1 MLPFRKL
8 PILFSG
14 CKTMTAPFSYETLQ
28 VNVTDDV
35 ATVQLNRPE
44 VRNAFNETMIAE
56 LTDAFTHLPDQS
68 GLRAIV
74 LAGAGTVFCAGAD
87 IDWMR
92 RSIDRTEA
100 DNVADARAM
109 AAMYTCIDSCP
120 VPVIGRV
127 QRAAF
132 GGAVGLMA
140 VCDMVVAD
148 RDAKICFSETRLG
161 IIPAV
166 ISTFSIAKIGIA
178 QARRFFLTAEVF
190 TAAEAPAGL
199 VHKAVDAASLDSHVE
214 QLVAALREVGPQ
226 AAREIKAL
234 IPEVA
239 MLDREQAIEVCV
251 DTIARVRVSK
261 EAQAGLRAFLHKSDP
276 PWRESK
282 GSA

>member
-1 MLPFRKL
+1 
-8 PILFSG
+8 
-14 CKTMTAPFSYETLQ
+14 MTAEYSYQTLQ
-28 VNVTDDV
+28 VDVANDV
-35 ATVQLNRPE
+35 ATVLLNRPD

-56 LTDAFTHLPDQS
+56 LTDAFTRLPEESD
-68 GLRAIV
+68 LRAIV
-74 LAGAGTVFCAGAD
+74 LAGAGLVFCAGAD

-100 DNVADARAM
+100 DNVADALAM
-109 AAMYTCIDSCP
+109 AAMYTCIDRCP
-120 VPVIGRV
+120 LPVIGRV
-127 QRAAF
+127 QKAAF

-161 IIPAV
+161 ILPAV

-199 VHKAVDAASLDSHVE
+199 VHRAVDAASLDTHVE

-234 IPEVA
+234 IPQVA
-239 MLDREQAIEVCV
+239 ALDREQAVAACV
-251 DTIARVRVSK
+251 RTIARVRVSE
-261 EAQAGLRAFLHKSDP
+261 EAQAGLRAFLDKTDP
-276 PWRESK
+276 PWRKPSEPS
-282 GSA
+282 